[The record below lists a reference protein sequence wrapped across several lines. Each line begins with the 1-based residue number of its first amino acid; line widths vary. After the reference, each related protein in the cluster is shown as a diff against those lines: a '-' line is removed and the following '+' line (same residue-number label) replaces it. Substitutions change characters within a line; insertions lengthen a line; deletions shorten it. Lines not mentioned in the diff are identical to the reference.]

1 MLNEIMFGGKALPVV
16 VEEFPA
22 IRHAARKHKTYNV
35 PGRNGDII
43 IQQDAFENLILPYK
57 VFAGTGSFIQDSWSD
72 IADLLY
78 LNGYQKLQDIADP
91 GIFRLATYNG
101 PTDAEFYWKQT
112 GRATLEFNCRP
123 ERFLNSGDIS
133 ETYCALLDLNNDP
146 VVQKIDNP
154 TAWTAKPLI
163 IAHISSGGSGTITVN
178 GVALTLS
185 TVPGTQIVLDCER
198 EDAYLGATNLNA
210 YVSGTFP
217 TFVSGENT
225 LLLGGDITSLDIT
238 PRWWEI

>member
-1 MLNEIMFGGKALPVV
+1 MFGGNVLPVV

-22 IRHAARKHKTYNV
+22 IRHASRKHKTYSV

-43 IQQDAFENLILPYK
+43 VQQDAFENIILPYK
-57 VFAGTGSFIQDSWSD
+57 VFAGNGAYVPASWSTISD
-72 IADLLY
+72 MLY
-78 LNGYQKLQDIADP
+78 LKGYQKLQDIADP
-91 GIFRLATYNG
+91 GHFRLATYNG
-101 PTDAEFYWKQT
+101 PTDAEFYWNQT
-112 GRATLEFNCRP
+112 GRATLEFDCRP
-123 ERFLNSGDIS
+123 ERFLESGDFTEIYTP
-133 ETYCALLDLNNDP
+133 ELDANNDP
-146 VVQKIDNP
+146 VVQKIVNP